1 MKQVLVLLLL
11 NHISIHVLCLKD
23 IYIVG
28 LCKKKKMCEI
38 FIYNI
43 ELVIW
48 NSKITICITH

>member
-28 LCKKKKMCEI
+28 LCKKKMCEI